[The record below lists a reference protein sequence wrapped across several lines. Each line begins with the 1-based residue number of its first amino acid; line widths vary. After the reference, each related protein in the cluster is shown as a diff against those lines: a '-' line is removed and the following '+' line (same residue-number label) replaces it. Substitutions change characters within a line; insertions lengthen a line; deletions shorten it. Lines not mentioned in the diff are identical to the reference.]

1 MKEFEKQFI
10 IKNIS
15 ELFAYEIYYCYKND
29 ESSIYNLESIYNA
42 LSSHLVFD
50 QYKDEIFQL
59 GKVIA
64 KTVYQVPLQ

>member
-15 ELFAYEIYYCYKND
+15 ELFAYEIYYCYKKDKN
-29 ESSIYNLESIYNA
+29 SINNLESIYNA

-50 QYKDEIFQL
+50 QYKKEIFQL

-64 KTVYQVPLQ
+64 KIVYQVPLQ